1 MDVGP
6 GIERRR
12 YVEGENC
19 GDETNYGCEEMHHV
33 HLLLGL
39 VEGNCLYMGSVLAD
53 VGSCSGPA
61 IGQQGLRITKED
73 RA

>member
-1 MDVGP
+1 MDVGL
-6 GIERRR
+6 GLERRR

-19 GDETNYGCEEMHHV
+19 GDETYCCCEEMHHV

-39 VEGNCLYMGSVLAD
+39 VEGICLHMGSVSAD
-53 VGSCSGPA
+53 VGSYSGPA
-61 IGQQGLRITKED
+61 VGQKGLRITKEE

>member
-1 MDVGP
+1 MDVGL
-6 GIERRR
+6 GIDRRR

-19 GDETNYGCEEMHHV
+19 GDETYCGCEEMHHI

-39 VEGNCLYMGSVLAD
+39 VEGICLYMGSVLAD

-61 IGQQGLRITKED
+61 AGQKGLRTNKEESV
-73 RA
+73 

>member
-1 MDVGP
+1 MDVGL

-19 GDETNYGCEEMHHV
+19 GDETYCGCEEMHHV

-39 VEGNCLYMGSVLAD
+39 IDRICLYMESVLAD
-53 VGSCSGPA
+53 VGFMQRASSWTKR
-61 IGQQGLRITKED
+61 IGNH
-73 RA
+73 